1 MDTGHYNCRDYH
13 VTPHFAPT
21 TIASDLPRHSEQQQQ
36 KQKQKQKHHFHYQLP
51 RHESF
56 DELEQRARSPA
67 SFKPKFPLLKLPLE
81 LRQEILSYLLPR
93 TRVVGDTNPLAS
105 HAANFSAVQKRI
117 AKGMVPPKPAAPK
130 PPPPSSSSSSSPSS
144 TSFGAMTTSN
154 GVSNVVWQ
162 RGQISLLSVCR
173 QLHDECAELI
183 YGTNTFLLFL
193 TFADIT
199 FRYRWLLLS
208 GAAPSRHYKFLE
220 LLPHKYLKLVRKVV
234 VHIDHVDSYTGMIKF
249 NVGGKG
255 LTHGLRR
262 QVQRLVNAL
271 KPRLPPSD
279 DGEVA
284 GDDPEPGQRED
295 ENERPRYLTNLIIR
309 VSNGNTVLDSIKSDI
324 VRQREGGIRENE
336 DLEVMLEPFRQLYG
350 VHNCSISGAVNLDFA
365 RELET
370 SVRSTD
376 SPTVGECEH
385 AGPVDPEDGGLQMP
399 VKGVCVYGNDMA

>member
-13 VTPHFAPT
+13 VTPHFAAT
-21 TIASDLPRHSEQQQQ
+21 TIASDLPRHSKQQQNQQQQQ
-36 KQKQKQKHHFHYQLP
+36 KQHYHYQLP
-51 RHESF
+51 HHESF
-56 DELEQRARSPA
+56 DELEHRSRSPA

-117 AKGMVPPKPAAPK
+117 AKGMVPPKPTALK
-130 PPPPSSSSSSSPSS
+130 PPPSSSPSPS

-162 RGQISLLSVCR
+162 RGQISMLSVCR

-208 GAAPSRHYKFLE
+208 GAAPSRHYKFLD

-271 KPRLPPSD
+271 KPRLPPPD
-279 DGEVA
+279 DNGVVG
-284 GDDPEPGQRED
+284 GDSEGGQRED
-295 ENERPRYLTNLIIR
+295 ESENPRHLTNLIIR

-324 VRQREGGIRENE
+324 VRQREGGIRVNE

-370 SVRSTD
+370 SVRSVEPP
-376 SPTVGECEH
+376 SVAGEREN
-385 AGPVDPEDGGLQMP
+385 AGVVDPEDGGLQMP

>member
-36 KQKQKQKHHFHYQLP
+36 QQKRKHHFHYQLP

-56 DELEQRARSPA
+56 DELEQRSRSPA
-67 SFKPKFPLLKLPLE
+67 SFKPKFPLLKIPLE

-117 AKGMVPPKPAAPK
+117 AKGMTPPKPTGPK
-130 PPPPSSSSSSSPSS
+130 SPQPRSSSSSS
-144 TSFGAMTTSN
+144 TTFGAMTTSN

-208 GAAPSRHYKFLE
+208 GAAPSRHYKFLD
-220 LLPHKYLKLVRKVV
+220 LLPQKYLKLVRKVV

-271 KPRLPPSD
+271 KPRLPPSND
-279 DGEVA
+279 DVVGE
-284 GDDPEPGQRED
+284 DPEGGQGED
-295 ENERPRYLTNLIIR
+295 ENERPRHLTNLIIR

-324 VRQREGGIRENE
+324 VRQREGEIRVNE
-336 DLEVMLEPFRQLYG
+336 DLEVMLEPFRQFYG

-370 SVRSTD
+370 SVRSAG
-376 SPTVGECEH
+376 PPPAGECEH
-385 AGPVDPEDGGLQMP
+385 SGPVDPEDGGLQMP
-399 VKGVCVYGNDMA
+399 VKGNLMSPHQQVSVL

>member
-1 MDTGHYNCRDYH
+1 
-13 VTPHFAPT
+13 
-21 TIASDLPRHSEQQQQ
+21 
-36 KQKQKQKHHFHYQLP
+36 
-51 RHESF
+51 
-56 DELEQRARSPA
+56 
-67 SFKPKFPLLKLPLE
+67 
-81 LRQEILSYLLPR
+81 
-93 TRVVGDTNPLAS
+93 
-105 HAANFSAVQKRI
+105 
-117 AKGMVPPKPAAPK
+117 
-130 PPPPSSSSSSSPSS
+130 
-144 TSFGAMTTSN
+144 MTTSN

-208 GAAPSRHYKFLE
+208 GAAPSRHYKFLD
-220 LLPHKYLKLVRKVV
+220 LLPQKYLKLVRKVV

-279 DGEVA
+279 DDVVGE
-284 GDDPEPGQRED
+284 DPEGGQRED
-295 ENERPRYLTNLIIR
+295 ENESPRYLTNLIIR

-324 VRQREGGIRENE
+324 VRQREGGIRVNE

-370 SVRSTD
+370 SVRSAGP
-376 SPTVGECEH
+376 PTARECEH
-385 AGPVDPEDGGLQMP
+385 AGPVDPVDGGLQMP